1 MLPAMN
7 TADKALDY
15 FHQGFNC
22 AQSVFT
28 SVADQMGL
36 SEETALRL
44 SSAFGAGLGRMR
56 GTCGA
61 FAGLC
66 MVAGFCKGNLSGKPE
81 EKELIFS
88 LTRELADA
96 FRQEFGTLTCRELLH
111 LDEEMESSARPS
123 DRTSTYYAQ
132 RPCERCVTFCA
143 SKAQSLLDSFKNY

>member
-1 MLPAMN
+1 MN

-28 SVADQMGL
+28 SVADQIGL

-81 EKELIFS
+81 EKELIFL

-143 SKAQSLLDSFKNY
+143 SKAQALLDSFKNY